1 MVLMEKPPK
10 LVYAESGQLVEV
22 ILSAQDYVAYLRTLA
37 AHADWEALPQHLQD
51 ALDRLLIDDVRG
63 EKESAVDLEL

>member
-1 MVLMEKPPK
+1 MEKPPK

-63 EKESAVDLEL
+63 EKDYAVDLEL